1 MSHLTEVNIDKIQN
15 LYAFLKDQGEEEQKE
30 KVLDLYEKLIH
41 EELIIG
47 FAGHFSAGKSTLI
60 NTLLENDLL
69 PSSPIPTSA
78 NIVRLRTGDPY
89 TLVHFQDGTVVQYDE
104 DIDLETIKALCKD
117 GEKITGLEIS
127 QPGQSLPS
135 HVSIVDTPGVD
146 STNDADRL
154 ITESSLH
161 LMDYMYY
168 VMDYNHVQSEVNLM
182 FLLEMQ
188 RRKTPFSVVINQV
201 DKHVERELSFEAY
214 QKSVRN
220 AFEKW
225 GIHPE
230 EVYFTSL
237 RDYSLPFNQLPSLKE
252 NFHSLFSTFQL
263 EKHAETQLEWM
274 AEEAVMNYSDHVEDE
289 MAELREEKEGWEKK
303 IDQSPFHV
311 TELENQQ
318 ILHEKA
324 EADFQERV
332 SQFIFNAYL
341 MPSALREYAEAYLE
355 SVQPDFKVGFLFT
368 QKKTEEERLAREQA
382 FYTKLRE
389 SVEKNLSWPL
399 RERMIQL
406 MEHYSVSDEKLLEK
420 VQKETFQYPRE
431 RLYALVERGASVT
444 GAYVLRY
451 TDDLSKDIQKE
462 TRRFIQEW
470 KQLFLQSIA
479 ANQQQM
485 VENHKEVFEA
495 AEKKQELDNQ
505 LEVLNEKINEYRS
518 NLEEYLKRE
527 NSKENTIWIK
537 DAWEKR
543 KEKVVC
549 RSADEIPSLNSV
561 VEEEELDSRPDS
573 SQGSGSSIE
582 QALQRADETLKN
594 IQSLEG
600 TKRLYSQLKKKRNRL
615 DGRHF
620 TIALFGAFSA
630 GKSSFANALL
640 GDLVLP
646 VSPNPTTAT
655 INKISPPTDERP
667 DRTIDAYIKTESE
680 MLEDLSSILG
690 DLNLSA
696 PTLEDV
702 HAKTKKLQ
710 EKDWQLL
717 GHKQHSFLRAFI
729 DGYPSMKLNL
739 GKRIDVS
746 WEDFSLYV
754 SKEEKSC
761 FIESMELFYD
771 CPWTNAGVTLVD
783 TPGADSVNARHTD
796 VSFEYIK
803 DSDAVLFV
811 TYYNHPFSH
820 ADQTFLKQLGRVKDS
835 FSLDKMFFLVNAADL
850 ASSDEERKQVES
862 YVRGQLNEFQIR
874 HPKLFSLSSLQ
885 ALDEK
890 MDGTDLES
898 GMQPFEESF
907 RSFLHEDL
915 AQMMIH
921 AIDEDIKS
929 IRQVLE
935 NFIAASQLSEQER
948 REEIEKS
955 KQEQHH
961 ISENLEKSFD
971 QGTEGAIHNKADKQ
985 IHFVHERMMLNFN
998 DLFKRHFNPATIQN
1012 QGDTKEALKVAQKEL
1027 LDELSF
1033 EMLQEVKAVCV
1044 RMERFLDQLVSQT
1057 KERIE
1062 SDLYKIRPTLQ
1073 LSRIEEGT
1081 YPLPILSGKVNI
1093 GEKEKASLLK
1103 LFRNPKAFF
1112 ERNEK
1117 EEMRDSMSAI
1127 ISPELKAELETLESL
1142 IIEHYTKLWQRRYAE
1157 CMNIWR
1163 EDASDHFTQLQSHLE
1178 RPENTQDLEEIL
1190 SRIPKF

>member
-1 MSHLTEVNIDKIQN
+1 MSHLTDISIDKIQN
-15 LYAFLKDQGEEEQKE
+15 LYAFLKDQGDEEQKE

-41 EELIIG
+41 EEMMIG

-60 NTLLENDLL
+60 NTLLDNDLL

-78 NIVRLRTGDPY
+78 NIVRLKTGDPY
-89 TLVHFQDGTVVQYDE
+89 TLVHFQDGTVVRYDAG
-104 DIDLETIKALCKD
+104 IDLETIKALCKD

-127 QPGQSLPS
+127 QPGQSLPP

-201 DKHVERELSFEAY
+201 DKHVERELSFETY
-214 QKSVRN
+214 QKTVTN

-225 GIHPE
+225 GIAPE
-230 EVYFTSL
+230 EIYFTSL
-237 RDYSLPFNQLPSLKE
+237 RDYSLPFNEFQALKE
-252 NFHSLFSTFQL
+252 DFRILLSKPQL
-263 EKHAETQLEWM
+263 ERQAEIQVGWI
-274 AEEAVMNYSDHVEDE
+274 AEEAVMHYSDLLEDE
-289 MAELREEKEGWEKK
+289 MAQLREEKENWEEI
-303 IDQSPFHV
+303 IDESPFHSK
-311 TELENQQ
+311 ELENQQ
-318 ILHEKA
+318 ALHEKA

-332 SQFIFNAYL
+332 SQFISNAYL

-355 SVQPDFKVGFLFT
+355 SVQPDFKVGILFT

-382 FYTKLRE
+382 FYTKLTE
-389 SVEKNLSWPL
+389 SVEKNLYWPL
-399 RERMIQL
+399 RERMLQL
-406 MEHYSVSDEKLLEK
+406 MEHYSVSDQKLLEH
-420 VQKETFQYPRE
+420 VQKETFHYPRE

-444 GAYVLRY
+444 GSYVLRY
-451 TDDLSKDIQKE
+451 TDDVSKDIQKE
-462 TRRFIQEW
+462 ARRFIQEW
-470 KQLFLQSIA
+470 KRLFLVAIA
-479 ANQQQM
+479 ANQQEM
-485 VENHKEVFEA
+485 VEQHKEVFEA
-495 AEKKQELDNQ
+495 ADKKQEMDKQ
-505 LEVLNEKINEYRS
+505 LEVLNERIKEYRY
-518 NLEEYLKRE
+518 NLEEYLKE
-527 NSKENTIWIK
+527 ESTEENTLWIR
-537 DAWEKR
+537 DAWKKR
-543 KEKVVC
+543 KEKVIR
-549 RSADEIPSLNSV
+549 RSADEIPAEHSIV
-561 VEEEELDSRPDS
+561 KEEEIDPRPTLS
-573 SQGSGSSIE
+573 KKSGSSIE
-582 QALQRADETLKN
+582 QALHRADETLKN
-594 IQSLEG
+594 IHSLEG
-600 TKRLYSQLKKKRNRL
+600 TKRLYAQLEKKRNRL
-615 DGRHF
+615 DDRHY

-655 INKISPPTDERP
+655 INKISPSNKEKP
-667 DRTIDAYIKTESE
+667 DRSIDAYVKMEAE
-680 MLEDLSSILG
+680 MLEDLSPI
-690 DLNLSA
+690 
-696 PTLEDV
+696 LEDLDLRAHTLQDV
-702 HAKTKKLQ
+702 HTKTKNLK
-710 EKDWQLL
+710 EKDWQALD
-717 GHKQHSFLRAFI
+717 HKKHSFLRAFI
-729 DGYPSMKLNL
+729 DGYPSMKPNL
-739 GKRIDVS
+739 GKRIDVL
-746 WEDFSLYV
+746 WDDFSTYV

-771 CPWTNAGVTLVD
+771 CPWTEAGVTLVD

-820 ADQTFLKQLGRVKDS
+820 ADETFLKQLGRVKDS
-835 FSLDKMFFLVNAADL
+835 FTLDKMFFLINAADL

-862 YVRGQLNEFQIR
+862 YVRAQLNEFQIR
-874 HPKLFSLSSLQ
+874 HPKLFSISSLH
-885 ALDEK
+885 ALEEK
-890 MDGTDLES
+890 MEGKDMDS
-898 GMQPFEESF
+898 GIQAFEESF
-907 RSFLHEDL
+907 HSFLHEDL

-929 IRQVLE
+929 IRQVVE

-948 REEIEKS
+948 LEEIKKS
-955 KQEQHH
+955 KEEQHH
-961 ISENLEKSFD
+961 ISGTLEKSFD
-971 QGTEGAIHNKADKQ
+971 QGAEDAIHNKAGKQ
-985 IHFVHERMMLNFN
+985 IHYVHERMMLNFN

-1012 QGDTKEALKVAQKEL
+1012 HGDAKESLKAAQMQL

-1044 RMERFLDQLVSQT
+1044 RMERFMDQLVNQT

-1073 LSRIEEGT
+1073 LSMIEEGT
-1081 YPLPILSGKVNI
+1081 FPLPILSGHVDME
-1093 GEKEKASLLK
+1093 EKEKASLRK

-1117 EEMRDSMSAI
+1117 EEMKDSMSAI
-1127 ISPELKAELETLESL
+1127 ISRELKAQLETLESL
-1142 IIEHYTKLWQRRYAE
+1142 VVDHYTELWRRRYTE
-1157 CMNIWR
+1157 CMYIWK
-1163 EDASDHFTQLQSHLE
+1163 EDVSDHFTQLQSHLE
-1178 RPENTQDLEEIL
+1178 RPENTQDLEHIL
-1190 SRIPKF
+1190 SQIPKF